1 MPIGHVPTLVDST
14 LFGGLKV
21 KQVALGG
28 EAGETSTHTINIL
41 FQQILTTNPTNISFI
56 YLPKPTIS
64 QVLVHIINTLRTSHS
79 ILTY

>member
-41 FQQILTTNPTNISFI
+41 FQQIFGI
-56 YLPKPTIS
+56 
-64 QVLVHIINTLRTSHS
+64 
-79 ILTY
+79 